1 MTAHF
6 SVAQSN
12 DFIQEGLAIDAKKQR
27 HVIRTC
33 KVHQYCA
40 VLLSQKEETAVSCD
54 TPPKIF
60 MELKGGCRK
69 LDFFLVGGGGGT
81 KGASLTASPTLH
93 LYSQYIT
100 NTQIS
105 MKRLHLRPNSVKLV
119 SSCVILMF
127 KRPFKFYTTNF

>member
-69 LDFFLVGGGGGT
+69 LDFFLVGGGGGP
-81 KGASLTASPTLH
+81 KELL
-93 LYSQYIT
+93 
-100 NTQIS
+100 
-105 MKRLHLRPNSVKLV
+105 
-119 SSCVILMF
+119 
-127 KRPFKFYTTNF
+127 

>member
-69 LDFFLVGGGGGT
+69 LDFFLVGGGGNQR
-81 KGASLTASPTLH
+81 SFSDRFSYSPSVFSIYYK
-93 LYSQYIT
+93 YSDIHETFAPQ
-100 NTQIS
+100 TQ
-105 MKRLHLRPNSVKLV
+105 L
-119 SSCVILMF
+119 CQAC
-127 KRPFKFYTTNF
+127 

>member
-1 MTAHF
+1 
-6 SVAQSN
+6 
-12 DFIQEGLAIDAKKQR
+12 
-27 HVIRTC
+27 
-33 KVHQYCA
+33 
-40 VLLSQKEETAVSCD
+40 
-54 TPPKIF
+54 

-69 LDFFLVGGGGGT
+69 LDFFLVGGGGT